1 MGIGGGDIPHYI
13 ILGNWT
19 EQGIR
24 NVKDAPRR
32 IKNTGAMIKKAGG
45 KMQLYYTFG
54 KYDFVMVV
62 EIPSDENMLKTLLWL
77 GRLGNVRT
85 ITLKAWT
92 ESDGAK
98 IISQLK

>member
-1 MGIGGGDIPHYI
+1 MPNYI
-13 ILGNWT
+13 ILGKWT

-32 IKNTGAMIKKAGG
+32 IEDTNVMIQKAGG

-54 KYDFVMVV
+54 EYDFVMVV
-62 EIPSDENMLKTLLWL
+62 EIPSDENMLKSLLWL
-77 GRLGNVRT
+77 GSLGNVRT
-85 ITLKAWT
+85 KTLKAWT

-98 IISQLK
+98 IISQIK